1 MLFPKYRESNR
12 ELENP
17 FRFMLKSG
25 DLHNEDL
32 YLVFIISNLWQKY
45 EFFYLLFQKD
55 GMLLF

>member
-1 MLFPKYRESNR
+1 
-12 ELENP
+12 
-17 FRFMLKSG
+17 MLKSG